1 MKKIIFIILAI
12 FAALTVYAE
21 EKEWE
26 YPIGKMMKK
35 DSTVYNTGYLSFNE
49 YQSREP
55 YQPLD
60 MSFSDSFN
68 VTNSSKK
75 IIILAD
81 DDYYSVES
89 LNWRIKR
96 YAKDVSYQGYLVEIY
111 TYYAGNP
118 SELRTWLLSNRS
130 GLEGLILLGDIT
142 TAWYELENSHNSG
155 AHVEYPTDIFLA
167 DLDGVYQ
174 DKDGDRIYDT
184 YSGNTDIEIWIGR
197 VSPTYMMHDM
207 QMDYGNEIN
216 TTERMIMYLN
226 NCHNYYRNKYKFTGR
241 MANFLA
247 KDFAGNTSLQS
258 RGDKTYIIDL
268 YVGNRFTAS
277 NYLSAIE
284 SNNYDIITID
294 AHSAPSA
301 HEFLTMHLGV
311 AYIYRRYVK
320 PIFFGLEACD
330 GSRYTYQFANLA
342 YSYIFAKESKT
353 LATFGITAT
362 GANKYNDVFYDY
374 TAQNQYIG
382 QAWVNW
388 YNYARDK
395 MNGFTHS
402 YADYYWSWHGHS
414 TLLGNPMIKLGY
426 NPVFVPNSRPEIQC
440 EARFDIVE
448 GNEYELDLEIYDYDS
463 DDLTVTI
470 PNLPQG
476 ATFDGAKIYWKPTY
490 TQGGR
495 DYPINVTVND
505 GYTTVSRSLIIRVI
519 NYKKTR

>member
-1 MKKIIFIILAI
+1 MFIVITTA
-12 FAALTVYAE
+12 FAVADT
-21 EKEWE
+21 EWE

-35 DSTVYNTGYLSFNE
+35 DNTVYNTGYLSFNE

-60 MSFSDSFN
+60 MSFSDSYN

-81 DDYYSVES
+81 NDYYSVES

-118 SELRTWLLSNRS
+118 SELRTWLQSNRS

-142 TAWYELENSHNSG
+142 TAWFEINNFHNWG
-155 AHVEYPTDIFLA
+155 THTEYPTDIFLA

-197 VSPTYMMHDM
+197 VSPTYIA
-207 QMDYGNEIN
+207 DYMNQEYSYIN
-216 TTERMIMYLN
+216 KTERMIMYLN

-268 YVGNRFTAS
+268 YIDSKYT
-277 NYLSAIE
+277 I
-284 SNNYDIITID
+284 NNYVNVLNSSDYDIVTID
-294 AHSAPSA
+294 AHSAPGA
-301 HEFLTMHLGV
+301 HEFPGEMLSNTV
-311 AYIYRRYVK
+311 ISRQNIK
-320 PIFFGLEACD
+320 QIFFGLEACE
-330 GSRYTYQFANLA
+330 GARYTYFMPVLA

-353 LATFGITAT
+353 LATFGMTST

-382 QAWVNW
+382 QAWINW

-402 YADYYWSWHGHS
+402 YADYYWSWHSHS

-426 NPVFVPNSRPEIQC
+426 NPVFVPNSSPTINGTTTHELI
-440 EARFDIVE
+440 E
-448 GNEYELDLEIYDYDS
+448 GNDYSIDLGIEDYD
-463 DDLTVTI
+463 DDTLTITVS
-470 PNLPQG
+470 NLPSG
-476 ATFDGAKIYWKPTY
+476 ATYNGDTINWKPDY

-495 DYPINVTVND
+495 DYHLNVTIND
-505 GYTTVSRSLIIRVI
+505 GYTAVSKTVTLRVI
-519 NYKKTR
+519 NYKKG